1 MIRKIIFGV
10 SCILGIEGLG
20 GKADVKVSTDIYV
33 QRNCVSFKKE
43 GGKSRKKKS
52 RVGGK
57 GWQTAGVSNE
67 SSKRGRSLISYELRL
82 IK

>member
-1 MIRKIIFGV
+1 VIRKIIFGV

-43 GGKSRKKKS
+43 GGKSGKKK
-52 RVGGK
+52 
-57 GWQTAGVSNE
+57 
-67 SSKRGRSLISYELRL
+67 
-82 IK
+82 

>member
-1 MIRKIIFGV
+1 MISSLTYCQHFIGDSENNFRFFLH
-10 SCILGIEGLG
+10 CILGIEGLG

-43 GGKSRKKKS
+43 GGKSRKKKQ

-57 GWQTAGVSNE
+57 G
-67 SSKRGRSLISYELRL
+67 
-82 IK
+82 